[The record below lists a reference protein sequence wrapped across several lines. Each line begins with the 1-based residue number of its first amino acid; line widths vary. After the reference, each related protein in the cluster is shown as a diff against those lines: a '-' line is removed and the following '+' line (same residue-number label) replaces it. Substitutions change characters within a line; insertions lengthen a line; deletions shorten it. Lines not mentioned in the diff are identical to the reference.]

1 LKARSG
7 KLESGLTIRQYRLKI
22 KQKLGS
28 LLILVS
34 LLTSGCQLPPQEDP
48 DVSAFMLIKNDNQPV
63 FKAIDL
69 RVSGFESGELFKAQP
84 KFYPLIEKKFQRSG
98 LFELGE
104 ASHQVE
110 LHWESWKRDRALPD
124 IPDNKSHSKWSLLES
139 NAEMFHRME
148 VIVKREN
155 EILKRYEYNQL
166 LDHRGRG
173 YLDNANR
180 YLSWF
185 HFGVNPMLR
194 QFFLDLKRD
203 GYLNR

>member
-1 LKARSG
+1 MVVAN
-7 KLESGLTIRQYRLKI
+7 
-22 KQKLGS
+22 
-28 LLILVS
+28 LLFQ
-34 LLTSGCQLPPQEDP
+34 GCQMPPGEDP
-48 DVSAFMLIKNDNQPV
+48 DVSAFMLVKNDNQPV

-69 RVSGFESGELFKAQP
+69 KVTGFESGELFKSQS

-98 LFELGE
+98 LFDLGE
-104 ASHQVE
+104 TEHQIEVR
-110 LHWESWKRDRALPD
+110 WESWKRDRNLPG
-124 IPDNKSHSKWSLLES
+124 IPENKSRSKWSLLES

-148 VIVKREN
+148 VIVMQE
-155 EILKRYEYNQL
+155 ETVLKRYEYTRL
-166 LDHRGRG
+166 IDHRGRG

-194 QFFLDLKRD
+194 QFFLDLKSD